1 MSRGGLFVFRC
12 WEHVA
17 IRLDRSSFWR
27 WLNLKGV
34 NCQMKLVRSVSF
46 SMTCAGYLGHPFVK
60 KGYKIRK
67 QPNALKMNWLPV
79 SAVTPGVLQ
88 IIRRPSVSS
97 IYSAIDYC

>member
-27 WLNLKGV
+27 CLNL
-34 NCQMKLVRSVSF
+34 NDRFHSVIYLLCS
-46 SMTCAGYLGHPFVK
+46 CAGYLGHPFVK